1 MLAIAHRGASAYA
14 PENTR
19 AAFRR
24 AIEMGA
30 DMIETDLQL
39 TRDGAIV
46 LVHDERI
53 DRTTNG
59 SGFVADHTLAALVSL
74 DAGEWF
80 AAEFAGERI
89 VTLTEFE
96 DEFASSIPACLEI
109 KDPDATTATIDYLRA
124 TSSFRDAHLTSFS
137 WESAVQAAASLDMP
151 VGYLTRE
158 FTPGMIAQCVD
169 HGLAQVCPHVEALD
183 ADLVALAHDRGLVVR
198 AWGIR
203 TPGDVDH
210 LFATGVDG
218 ATSNWPDWITNHPQ
232 YRKALA

>member
-19 AAFRR
+19 AAFQR

-59 SGFVADHTLAALVSL
+59 SGFVADHTLAALKAL

-80 AAEFAGERI
+80 AADFAGERI
-89 VTLTEFE
+89 MTLTEFE
-96 DEFASSIPACLEI
+96 HEFALHVPACLEI
-109 KDPDATTATIDYLRA
+109 KDPDATEATIAYLQA
-124 TSSFRDAHLTSFS
+124 TSAFRDAHLTSFS
-137 WESAVQAAASLDMP
+137 WESAVQAAANLDIP

-158 FTPGMIAQCVD
+158 FTPAIITRCVD
-169 HGLAQVCPHVEALD
+169 NGLAQVCPHVEALE
-183 ADLVALAHDRGLVVR
+183 AGLVALAHDRGLAVR
-198 AWGIR
+198 AWGVR
-203 TPGDVDH
+203 TGDDVDR
-210 LFATGVDG
+210 LFATGADG
-218 ATSNWPDWITNHPQ
+218 ATSNWPDWIINHAQ
-232 YRKALA
+232 YRKAPA